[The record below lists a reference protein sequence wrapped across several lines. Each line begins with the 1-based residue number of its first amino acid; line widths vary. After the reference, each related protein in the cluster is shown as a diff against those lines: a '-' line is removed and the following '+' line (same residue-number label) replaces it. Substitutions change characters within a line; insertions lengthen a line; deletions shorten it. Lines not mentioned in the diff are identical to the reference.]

1 MICINQKLDI
11 YLYGH
16 AAQNNAFNDIKEQ
29 KRQKTYEIFA
39 YLKIN
44 VYLCT
49 RKQEITSRSG
59 AVGSSPGS

>member
-29 KRQKTYEIFA
+29 KRQKT
-39 YLKIN
+39 
-44 VYLCT
+44 
-49 RKQEITSRSG
+49 
-59 AVGSSPGS
+59 